1 VKIATAIASLMLFI
15 LGVGT
20 ACAQD
25 NFPSRTVTLVVTQAP
40 GGGMDGVARIVARK
54 MSALLNQSV
63 VVENK
68 PGGAE
73 NIAINAVAKAAPD
86 GYTLLLCSNS
96 ITINPS
102 LYKSLPYDARKE
114 LRPIGK
120 LGASPLLL
128 VAAATEPYR
137 TVPELVAYAKANPDK
152 LSYGSPG
159 TGTAHHLG
167 MELIKSA
174 TGAPIQHVPYRGA
187 APGVNDLLAGTIPL
201 LVATLSPVE
210 PHIIAGKI
218 RPLVTINT
226 ARVRQLDQVPS
237 VSEVIPGL
245 EIQSWMGMFT
255 PAGVPDAAAA
265 KLTDALRSTL
275 QDAEVV
281 TQLDR
286 LGFVVAWSP
295 PTELQTTMARDE
307 VRWAA
312 AIRDAGIKPE

>member
-1 VKIATAIASLMLFI
+1 MLGAS
-15 LGVGT
+15 
-20 ACAQD
+20 AASAQD
-25 NFPSRTVTLVVTQAP
+25 NFPSRPVTLVVTQAP
-40 GGGMDGVARIVARK
+40 GGGMDSVARVVARK
-54 MSALLNQSV
+54 MSVLLGQSV

-73 NIAINAVAKAAPD
+73 NIAINAVAKSAPD
-86 GYTLLLCSNS
+86 GYTVLLCSNG

-102 LYKSLPYDARKE
+102 LYKSLPYDAKKE

-128 VAAATEPYR
+128 VAAATEPYK
-137 TVPELVAYAKANPDK
+137 TIPELVAYAKANPDK

-201 LVATLSPVE
+201 LVATLAPVE
-210 PHIIAGKI
+210 PHIQSGKL
-218 RPLVTINT
+218 RPLVTINR
-226 ARVRQLDQVPS
+226 ARLTQLSQVPS
-237 VSEVIPGL
+237 LTEVLPSI
-245 EIQSWMGMFT
+245 EIESWMGMFT
-255 PAGVPDAAAA
+255 PVGVPQSAQT
-265 KLTDALRSTL
+265 KLADALKNALLDT
-275 QDAEVV
+275 DTVI
-281 TQLDR
+281 QLDR
-286 LGFVVAWSP
+286 LGFVVSWSSP
-295 PTELQTTMARDE
+295 DELKDTIVRDE

-312 AIRDAGIKPE
+312 AIKAAGIKPE